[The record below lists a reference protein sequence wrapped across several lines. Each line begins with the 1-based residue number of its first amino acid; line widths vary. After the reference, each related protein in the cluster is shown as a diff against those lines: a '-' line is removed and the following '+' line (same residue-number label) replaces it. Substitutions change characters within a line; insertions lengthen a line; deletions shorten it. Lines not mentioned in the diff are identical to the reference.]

1 MIKAVLDTHDTR
13 KVWISCFPQWTNRL
27 SGKRRRWF
35 RAGAFGRQTLQIL
48 LTGWHRQPDKHNQ
61 DNFPKSAAHTTKY
74 QLNIQVLYDF
84 LTSAVAYFIVF
95 LLHTFTL
102 WLRLSVWAAGDAMA
116 TRMLMNSA
124 SIQQCG
130 ACVSVM
136 HVTCETVM
144 SVSSCNHLL
153 EMAHRVQHYREFL
166 GNVYVFQSQPAAI
179 VCLKGRR
186 QRSSNGLWSE
196 KRHNYWIF
204 NTETVKQ
211 TDSVS
216 LSIWAVY
223 VAG

>member
-13 KVWISCFPQWTNRL
+13 KVWNSCFPQWTNRL
-27 SGKRRRWF
+27 SGKGRRWF

-48 LTGWHRQPDKHNQ
+48 LTGWHRQTQPTPNLLQ
-61 DNFPKSAAHTTKY
+61 Y
-74 QLNIQVLYDF
+74 QLNIQVLHDF
-84 LTSAVAYFIVF
+84 LASAVSYFIVF

-102 WLRLSVWAAGDAMA
+102 WLHLSVWAAGDAMA
-116 TRMLMNSA
+116 TRTLMNSA
-124 SIQQCG
+124 VWCL
-130 ACVSVM
+130 C
-136 HVTCETVM
+136 CETVM

-186 QRSSNGLWSE
+186 QRSSSGLWSE

-204 NTETVKQ
+204 NTETVK
-211 TDSVS
+211 
-216 LSIWAVY
+216 
-223 VAG
+223 